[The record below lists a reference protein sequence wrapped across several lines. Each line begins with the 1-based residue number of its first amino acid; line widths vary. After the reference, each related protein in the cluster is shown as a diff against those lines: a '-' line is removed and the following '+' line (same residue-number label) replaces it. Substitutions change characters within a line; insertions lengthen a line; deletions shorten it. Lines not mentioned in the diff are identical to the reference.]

1 MEHHGNDGKD
11 EEKMDQ
17 GADSIDPN
25 ESNNP

>member
-17 GADSIDPN
+17 GANGIDPH